1 VFPATGAL
9 WTIFNIGVPFL
20 PGLQSRTFFIDLEE
34 GYAAQQNQKR
44 HPQVLTIT
52 PGQTRILVCLVDECF
67 MSRSLEGAVV
77 AIIGASGGLGTPI
90 VRKLQ
95 QRGARLLL
103 VGPHIDRLTLLQ
115 DSLEIANTEIVV
127 ADLRD
132 ARCGDRIASAA
143 ERSGRLDGVINAAG
157 LVGFGALLD
166 TPDELIEELFL
177 VNTLGPLWMI
187 KRVAPMLRATKG
199 FVVNI
204 SAVVAETPLPNMAAY
219 SASKA
224 ALTAAD
230 TALHREL
237 RRMEITICDVRP
249 PHTETGLA
257 DHPITGVAPKLPTGL
272 SPEFVAEVIVA
283 AIESGQT
290 EVPSTAFVG

>member
-1 VFPATGAL
+1 
-9 WTIFNIGVPFL
+9 
-20 PGLQSRTFFIDLEE
+20 
-34 GYAAQQNQKR
+34 
-44 HPQVLTIT
+44 
-52 PGQTRILVCLVDECF
+52 
-67 MSRSLEGAVV
+67 
-77 AIIGASGGLGTPI
+77 
-90 VRKLQ
+90 
-95 QRGARLLL
+95 
-103 VGPHIDRLTLLQ
+103 
-115 DSLEIANTEIVV
+115 VV

-132 ARCGDRIASAA
+132 ARCGDRIVAAA
-143 ERSGRLDGVINAAG
+143 EKIGRLDGVINAAG
-157 LVGFGALLD
+157 LVGFGPLLD

-187 KRVAPMLRATKG
+187 KRVSPLLSTSKG

-204 SAVVAETPLPNMAAY
+204 SAVVAEAPLPNMTAY

-230 TALHREL
+230 SALNREL
-237 RRMEITICDVRP
+237 RRIGITVCDVRP

-257 DHPITGVAPKLPTGL
+257 NHPITGVAPKLPTGL

-283 AIESGQT
+283 AIESGQI

>member
-1 VFPATGAL
+1 
-9 WTIFNIGVPFL
+9 
-20 PGLQSRTFFIDLEE
+20 
-34 GYAAQQNQKR
+34 
-44 HPQVLTIT
+44 
-52 PGQTRILVCLVDECF
+52 

-204 SAVVAETPLPNMAAY
+204 SAVVAEAPLPNMAAY

-237 RRMEITICDVRP
+237 RRVGITICDVRP